1 MLRRISILVVL
12 IVAAVAGKAQ
22 DLHFSQWFNTPLLTN
37 PANTGF
43 IPDADYR
50 LGANYRNQWSSI
62 MSVPY
67 KTMSVWGDA
76 QLFRDR
82 IESGWVGIGGMIL
95 RDVAGSGSLTST
107 KAYASLGYHQMI
119 GEAHLLS
126 IGFNAGL
133 ANKRINV
140 SELKFPD
147 QFDGRFFD
155 NRLPT
160 SVFLDNPN
168 ITYFDFQTGINYA
181 YFPTEYLYVNG
192 GVSVMHLN
200 RPRESFFA
208 STGGSSTELD
218 RIPLRFNVFGNTSY
232 KMSDELI
239 VNGMAYF
246 SRQANTSEIVGGG
259 NLQYNLSGDGESQV
273 LGGLYMRAG
282 DAVIPMIGFQWKN
295 IRLMFS
301 YDATTSQLK
310 QYNNGRGAFEFA
322 LIHNGFYSEY
332 NGDRRQSFCP
342 TF

>member
-1 MLRRISILVVL
+1 MLRRLKILVGL
-12 IVAAVAGKAQ
+12 MIAVTTGYGQ
-22 DLHFSQWFNTPLLTN
+22 DMHFSQWYNTPLLTN

-67 KTMSVWGDA
+67 KTMSAWGDA
-76 QLFRDR
+76 QLFRDN
-82 IESGWVGIGGMIL
+82 IESGWVGLGGVIL

-107 KAYASLGYHQMI
+107 RVYASVGYHQML

-126 IGFNAGL
+126 IGFNAGW
-133 ANKRINV
+133 ANKRINT

-155 NRLPT
+155 SKLPT
-160 SVFLDNPN
+160 SAFLDNPN
-168 ITYFDFQTGINYA
+168 VSYFDFQTGINYA
-181 YFPTEYLYVNG
+181 YFPTENLYVNG
-192 GVSVMHLN
+192 GFSAQHLN

-208 STGGSSTELD
+208 ADNTNAND
-218 RIPLRFNVFGNTSY
+218 RIPVRYTAFANTSY

-239 VNGMAYF
+239 INGMAYY
-246 SRQANTSEIVGGG
+246 STQASTSEIVAGG
-259 NLQYNLSGDGESQV
+259 NLQYNLSGDGESQ
-273 LGGLYMRAG
+273 LIGGLYFRPG
-282 DAVIPMIGFQWKN
+282 DAVIPAVGFQWKN

-301 YDATTSQLK
+301 YDATTSSLK